1 MLNLSIN
8 TDQEGLDV
16 ISSLVATHNEN
27 LPTGSPD
34 LSSEA
39 YLEHLLE
46 SMVVGWKRA
55 AFMAARDE
63 IGKMFADKSY
73 ADRLATIAQLKAQ

>member
-1 MLNLSIN
+1 MKLSID

-16 ISSLVATHNEN
+16 ISSLVATHNAN
-27 LPTGSPD
+27 LQAGEPE
-34 LSSEA
+34 LSEVE

-46 SMVVGWKRA
+46 TMIGSWKRS

-63 IGKMFADKSY
+63 IGALFADKSY
-73 ADRLATIAQLKAQ
+73 AARLATIAKLKAQ